1 MKTLAWVCCTMALTM
16 MAGCQGRPSEKPPI
30 HVNPNMDHQ
39 PKYKA
44 QSESKFFVNGSTMRT
59 PPMGTVAVGE
69 LDADVAYQ
77 TGRDEKGELIKRSPV
92 PVTMDLLKRGQERFT
107 IYCTPCHGQTGKGNG
122 MVVQRGF
129 LPPPTFHSNLLRGYP
144 DGQIYE
150 AMANGIR
157 NMPSYRS
164 QIPVA
169 DRWAIVAY
177 VRALQRS
184 QFAGIDDVPSE
195 IRKDLK

>member
-1 MKTLAWVCCTMALTM
+1 MKKLMLLGAALVV

-30 HVNPNMDHQ
+30 HVNPNMDLQ

-44 QSESKFFVNGSTMRT
+44 QSESQFFVNHATMRT
-59 PPMGTVAVGE
+59 PPAGTVAVGE
-69 LDADVAYQ
+69 LREDVVYQ
-77 TGRDEKGELIKRSPV
+77 TGRDERGELIKRSPV
-92 PVTMDLLKRGQERFT
+92 PTTLELLKRGQERFV
-107 IYCTPCHGQTGKGNG
+107 IYCAPCHGQTGKGNG
-122 MVVQRGF
+122 IVAQRGF
-129 LPPPTFHSNLLRGYP
+129 LPPPTFHSDLIRGYP

-150 AMANGIR
+150 AIANGIR

-169 DRWAIVAY
+169 DRWAVVAY

-184 QFAGIDDVPSE
+184 QFATADDVPSE

>member
-1 MKTLAWVCCTMALTM
+1 MKKLMLLGAALVV

-30 HVNPNMDHQ
+30 HVNPNMDLQ

-44 QSESKFFVNGSTMRT
+44 QSESQFFVNRATMRT
-59 PPMGTVAVGE
+59 PPAGTVAVGE
-69 LDADVAYQ
+69 LREDVVYQ
-77 TGRDEKGELIKRSPV
+77 TGRDERGELIRRSPV
-92 PVTMDLLKRGQERFT
+92 PTTLDLLKRGQERFT
-107 IYCTPCHGQTGKGNG
+107 IYCAPCHGQTGKGNG
-122 MVVQRGF
+122 IVAQRGF
-129 LPPPTFHSNLLRGYP
+129 LPPPTFHSDLIRGYP

-150 AMANGIR
+150 AIANGIR

-169 DRWAIVAY
+169 DRWAVVAY

-184 QFAGIDDVPSE
+184 QFATADDVPSE

>member
-1 MKTLAWVCCTMALTM
+1 MKRLMLLGAALAVI
-16 MAGCQGRPSEKPPI
+16 AGCQGRPSEKPPI
-30 HVNPNMDHQ
+30 HVNPNMDLQ

-44 QSESKFFVNGSTMRT
+44 QSESRFFVNHATMRT
-59 PPMGTVAVGE
+59 PPAGTVAVGE
-69 LDADVAYQ
+69 LREDVVYQ

-92 PVTMDLLKRGQERFT
+92 PTTINLLKRGQERFT
-107 IYCTPCHGQTGKGNG
+107 IYCSPCHGQTGKGNG
-122 MVVQRGF
+122 IVAQRGF
-129 LPPPTFHSNLLRGYP
+129 LPPPTFHSDLLRSYP

-150 AMANGIR
+150 AIANGIR

-184 QFAGIDDVPSE
+184 QFASADDVPSE